1 MQLLPSPIDA
11 GTAVESQ
18 AVLRRLRETL
28 VGQVEAAFFWA
39 AVVLPFL
46 HLPLLLTGLETTSD
60 AVTFVA
66 LLGLNF
72 LSLIVGHHHRR
83 D

>member
-1 MQLLPSPIDA
+1 MQLLPSPTDH
-11 GTAVESQ
+11 GTAPGSDS
-18 AVLRRLRETL
+18 VLRSVQKTL

-46 HLPLLLTGLETTSD
+46 HLPLLLTGLESG
-60 AVTFVA
+60 AEAGAFGL
-66 LLGLNF
+66 LLGLN
-72 LSLIVGHHHRR
+72 LLALVVGHRYQR

>member
-18 AVLRRLRETL
+18 AVLRRLRDTL
-28 VGQVEAAFFWA
+28 VGQIEAAFFWA
-39 AVVLPFL
+39 AVILPFL
-46 HLPLLLTGLETTSD
+46 HLPLLLTGLETTSE
-60 AVTFVA
+60 AITFGG

-72 LSLIVGHHHRR
+72 LALVVGHHHRR